1 MAQAKTVLV
10 TGGSGYIAGFIIAQL
25 LAQGYIVRTTVRSL
39 GREPQVREMLAKI
52 APDQSKL
59 SFFAADLMSDIGW
72 SEAMV
77 GVDYVQ
83 HVASPIPAVQPKD
96 DDELI
101 VPAREGALRAL
112 RFARDAGVQRVV
124 LTSSTAAITYGLSE
138 PATRPFTESDWT
150 DLSSPDAN
158 AYIRSKTIAE
168 KAAWDFIKAEGG
180 ELELTTV
187 NPGAVLGPVLGTDY
201 SASIQ
206 IVEKLMKGDFPGSPR
221 LGFPLVDVR
230 DIADLHVRAMTSD
243 KAAGE
248 RFLGAGAFYWMEDV
262 AKVLRDDLGMRA
274 RKVPAG
280 KLPTW
285 IMRLLA
291 NFDPIVKGIA
301 FELGKE
307 RPISHE
313 KATRL
318 LGWTPRPERESIIA
332 TAESLIREGIV
343 RV

>member
-1 MAQAKTVLV
+1 MSSPQKVLV
-10 TGGSGYIAGFIIAQL
+10 TGGSGYIASFIIAQL
-25 LAQGYIVRTTVRSL
+25 LAAGYEVRTTIRSL
-39 GREPQVREMLAKI
+39 GREPQVREQLAKI

-59 SFFAADLMSDIGW
+59 SFFAADLMSDAGW
-72 SEAMV
+72 AEAME
-77 GVDYVQ
+77 GVNYVQ
-83 HVASPIPAVQPKD
+83 HVASPIPAVQPKN

-101 VPAREGALRAL
+101 VPAREGALRAV
-112 RFARDAGVQRVV
+112 RFARDAGVKRVV
-124 LTSSTAAITYGLSE
+124 LTSSTAAITYGLSG

-150 DLSSPDAN
+150 DLTSPDAN

-180 ELELTTV
+180 ALELTTV
-187 NPGAVLGPVLGTDY
+187 NPGAVLGPVLGSDY

-248 RFLGAGAFYWMEDV
+248 RFLGAGEFYWMEDI
-262 AKVLRDDLGMRA
+262 AKILREDLGLRA
-274 RKVPAG
+274 KKVPAG

-285 IMRLLA
+285 LMRILA
-291 NFDPIVKGIA
+291 NFDPVVKGIA
-301 FELGKE
+301 FELDKK
-307 RPISHE
+307 RPISNE
-313 KATRL
+313 KARTL
-318 LGWTPRPERESIIA
+318 LGWNPRPERESIVA
-332 TAESLIREGIV
+332 TAESLIREGV
-343 RV
+343 VKV